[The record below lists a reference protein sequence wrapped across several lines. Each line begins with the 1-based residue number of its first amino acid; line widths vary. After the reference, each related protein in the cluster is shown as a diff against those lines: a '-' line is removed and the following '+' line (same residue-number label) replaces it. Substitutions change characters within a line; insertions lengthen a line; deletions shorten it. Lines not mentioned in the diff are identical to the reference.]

1 MDQSQ
6 LSTKLL
12 TLEID
17 KKSAMPL
24 YAQISGAISKLL
36 QDGTLGPGAILP
48 PERVFCERYGV
59 SRMTLR
65 QAFDALEREGLIER
79 HPGRGTFVAANRM
92 RKQQQRMRSF
102 SEEIIARGGVPSS
115 KLLSFR
121 VVEPGVKAREF
132 FGLPV
137 GEKVYEVERVR
148 FSSGVAIALEKVQI
162 PLHLCPSL
170 DRFNLTEHSLYSIL
184 EGNYGLR
191 LSHCSEE
198 ISAAAA
204 TRAQKEALNIPR
216 GTPVLVVQRKAFTEN
231 DTPVEMGL
239 AVYRGDLYSA
249 IVQSFRSAE
258 DSQIAGNEG

>member
-6 LSTKLL
+6 LSAKLL

-65 QAFDALEREGLIER
+65 QAFDALEHEGLIER
-79 HPGRGTFVAANRM
+79 HPGRGTFVAPNRM

-102 SEEIIARGGVPSS
+102 SEEIVARGGIPSS

-121 VVEPGVKAREF
+121 VIEPGVKAQEF
-132 FGLPV
+132 FGLPA

-162 PLHLCPSL
+162 PVHLCPNL

-191 LSHCSEE
+191 LSRCSEE

-216 GTPVLVVQRKAFTEN
+216 GIPVLVVRRKAFTEN
-231 DTPVEMGL
+231 ETPVEMGL

-258 DSQIAGNEG
+258 DSQSVEDR